1 MPAKKKVIKKLKL
14 KKSTK
19 KIMKKVV
26 KTKKEKLLGVVTHYF
41 GEIKV
46 GVIKLKDNL
55 KEGQEIRIV
64 GGEKT
69 NFEQVVKSMQ
79 IDHKPVKLAKKGK
92 SIGLKVKEHV
102 REGYKVFKT

>member
-1 MPAKKKVIKKLKL
+1 MPAKNKIAKKVKP
-14 KKSTK
+14 KSTK

-69 NFEQVVKSMQ
+69 NFKQVVKSMQ
-79 IDHKPVKLAKKGK
+79 IDHKPVKLAKKRK

>member
-1 MPAKKKVIKKLKL
+1 MIKKVA
-14 KKSTK
+14 
-19 KIMKKVV
+19 V
-26 KTKKEKLLGVVTHYF
+26 KKEKLVGVVTHYF

-55 KEGQEIRIV
+55 KEGDNIHIV

-69 NFEQVVKSMQ
+69 DFKQPVKSMQ
-79 IDHKPVKLAKKGK
+79 MDHEKIKLAKKGK

-102 REGYKVFKT
+102 REGYKVFKV